1 MSNNEFVS
9 VVCRRDTNEDPV
21 VPKCAPALS
30 RENFNLF
37 RCGCDGGVQPK
48 PMDPFGYHMVG
59 CKLGANAIRL
69 HDEVVSMLA
78 RLFRS
83 VRVDA
88 IVEPKRIFTKASAS
102 GSNQRPDILLRNP
115 RGLGRQLL
123 IDVAVTGIEGQSRT
137 SDDLPDRP
145 LRIRHEQKVA
155 KYTRIAERNGLQFA
169 PAVFF
174 SDWTS
179 LWSF

>member
-1 MSNNEFVS
+1 MYVAMYMTIMINVLIRHRNWITSINADSGAWLSAGFLSPKLFLMSNNEFVS
-9 VVCRRDTNEDPV
+9 VVCRRDTYEDPV

-37 RCGCDGGVQPK
+37 RCGCDGGAQPK

-102 GSNQRPDILLRNP
+102 GSNQ
-115 RGLGRQLL
+115 
-123 IDVAVTGIEGQSRT
+123 
-137 SDDLPDRP
+137 
-145 LRIRHEQKVA
+145 
-155 KYTRIAERNGLQFA
+155 
-169 PAVFF
+169 
-174 SDWTS
+174 
-179 LWSF
+179 